1 MDIIILSLKEKKEI
15 GKFYEGFYIEK
26 IKDETGYNE
35 YCFDSYKILNSF
47 DGYFYN
53 IFSEKSYSNGDIIAG
68 SYDIF
73 DYMDSK
79 KPEYVLEDSKD
90 KNFNETIKRN
100 PYLSLKLKNG
110 YKNKFKKL
118 LIEFLECSEVEAC
131 VFLVRQPIENPEK
144 IIGPI
149 NVQKFFDLL
158 DENKIYMNFPYI
170 ISK

>member
-110 YKNKFKKL
+110 YKNKFKRLMNIKRKSTPFT
-118 LIEFLECSEVEAC
+118 ERSSFV
-131 VFLVRQPIENPEK
+131 NGTPEK
-144 IIGPI
+144 HATRI
-149 NVQKFFDLL
+149 NT
-158 DENKIYMNFPYI
+158 PPHAA
-170 ISK
+170 SA